1 MTPAQFLGLVV
12 TLTALAAA
20 WQLVLR
26 QRHVTRLQRLAE
38 QWNMHYSSTDRFR
51 LAPRVAQRLP
61 VPGAAAVRVVDL
73 LYGVEKD
80 NYRYLFATEYTVGV
94 LRTKLGLRRV
104 ATFAEPRDPSKHA
117 APTLCGD
124 EELVFAPE
132 SLSLIEQYRH
142 LHDATI
148 AATTPP
154 TKNSP

>member
-1 MTPAQFLGLVV
+1 MTPAQFLGLVLA
-12 TLTALAAA
+12 LTAFAAA
-20 WQLVLR
+20 WQLILR
-26 QRHVTRLQRLAE
+26 QRHVTRLRRLAE
-38 QWNMHYSSTDRFR
+38 QWNMHYSATDRFR

-104 ATFAEPRDPSKHA
+104 ATFSESRDPAKHMTA
-117 APTLCGD
+117 TLAD

-132 SLSLIEQYRH
+132 SLPLIEQYRH
-142 LHDATI
+142 LHEATHS
-148 AATTPP
+148 A
-154 TKNSP
+154 KSPS